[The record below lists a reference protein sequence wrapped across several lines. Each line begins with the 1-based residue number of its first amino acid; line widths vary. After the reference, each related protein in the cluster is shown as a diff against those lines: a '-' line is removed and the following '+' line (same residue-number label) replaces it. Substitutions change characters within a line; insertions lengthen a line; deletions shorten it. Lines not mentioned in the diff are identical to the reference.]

1 MKRLKRT
8 LPLALTALLL
18 VGCGNK
24 SYAGTYLFQMGKVSG
39 AHASASIELGTESYV
54 LKGKDYGQKMTLR
67 GQVAMG
73 AKEDGEEAEEGESL
87 SGGIQAML
95 AKGVTINGYYNVEE
109 KKDEPREHLK
119 LGFGLDFLKDLF
131 GDLIEDVEESTLP
144 PEVIEQFV
152 YGEID
157 ASKIYL
163 QIPVSFTDLQMQLYW
178 YGFDLNWMAILDELV
193 ADDEEGEGSG
203 TDSSSSQSSAPAQSS
218 SEQSSSEQGSSAVE
232 PTPTI
237 KTESHVPG
245 TKPTKEQIDKIN
257 ETYPASHN
265 GKKFRNFYTI
275 SIGLTRQ

>member
-54 LKGKDYGQKMTLR
+54 HQGEDYGQKMTLR

-73 AKEDGEEAEEGESL
+73 AKDDAEEAEEGESL
-87 SGGIQAML
+87 SGGIQAIL
-95 AKGVTINGYYNVEE
+95 AKGVTINGYYNVGE
-109 KKDEPREHLK
+109 KKGESRKHLK

-131 GDLIEDVEESTLP
+131 GDVIEDVEESTLP

-178 YGFDLNWMAILDELV
+178 YGFDLNWLSILDALTPE
-193 ADDEEGEGSG
+193 EGEGEGSG
-203 TDSSSSQSSAPAQSS
+203 TDSSSSQSSSPAQSS
-218 SEQSSSEQGSSAVE
+218 SQQSSSEEE
-232 PTPTI
+232 PKPVI
-237 KTESHVPG
+237 DSHEPG
-245 TKPTKEQIDKIN
+245 TKPTKEEIDKIN

>member
-8 LPLALTALLL
+8 LPLALVSMLL

-39 AHASASIELGTESYV
+39 AHAMASIELGNDVYV
-54 LKGKDYGQKMTLR
+54 SKGETYGKKMTLK

-73 AKEDGEEAEEGESL
+73 AKEDAGEGEEGESL
-87 SGGIQAML
+87 SGGIQEML
-95 AKGVTINGYYNVEE
+95 AKGVTINGYYNVGEDKSE
-109 KKDEPREHLK
+109 SRKHLK
-119 LGFGLDFLKDLF
+119 LGFGLDFLKDMF
-131 GDLIEDVEESTLP
+131 GDEIGDLEESTMP

-157 ASKIYL
+157 SSKIYL

-178 YGFDLNWMAILDELV
+178 YGFDLNWLAIIDELNLGG
-193 ADDEEGEGSG
+193 DSEEDPAS
-203 TDSSSSQSSAPAQSS
+203 SQSSSQSS
-218 SEQSSSEQGSSAVE
+218 SEQEEEEEPQVE
-232 PTPTI
+232 PSPAL
-237 KTESHVPG
+237 ESEPHEAG
-245 TKPTKEQIDKIN
+245 TKPTQADIDKIN
-257 ETYPASHN
+257 ETYPANHG